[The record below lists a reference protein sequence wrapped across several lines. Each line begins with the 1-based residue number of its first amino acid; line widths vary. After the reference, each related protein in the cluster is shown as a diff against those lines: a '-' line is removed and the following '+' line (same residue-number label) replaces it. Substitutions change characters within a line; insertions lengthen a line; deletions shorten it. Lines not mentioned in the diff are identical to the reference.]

1 MTDPGRGRSSLTPA
15 APDMARVDEHNPVWN
30 LPGFHLDNTRS
41 WGPISASIVS
51 RPAGEGGWR
60 SDYHRIMY
68 NHVGLTSTPTV
79 QYENGPTQR
88 FQALPSQVAFVPRG
102 AAARFT
108 VPAPVQFIQIL
119 QTPET
124 SVSLISDMVRGGA
137 VDLEPTSPFDDP
149 LVSQI
154 ASTITNEMKGGFLD
168 RILTDALNT
177 ALAVQITRH
186 FVDPSKI
193 ALTPSNGL
201 SRERLNRV
209 QDYIEAHLD
218 DRLTLTELAGVACLS
233 PYHFSRSFKQVTGVG
248 LHHYVMQRRLERA
261 KTLMRRTNEPLALI
275 AQEAGFADQ
284 SHLNSAFRREMGV
297 TPGQFR
303 AELSRS

>member
-1 MTDPGRGRSSLTPA
+1 L
-15 APDMARVDEHNPVWN
+15 
-30 LPGFHLDNTRS
+30 
-41 WGPISASIVS
+41 
-51 RPAGEGGWR
+51 
-60 SDYHRIMY
+60 
-68 NHVGLTSTPTV
+68 
-79 QYENGPTQR
+79 EN
-88 FQALPSQVAFVPRG
+88 QVAFNPRG
-102 AAARFT
+102 ATARYYIP
-108 VPAPVQFIQIL
+108 VPVQRIQIL
-119 QTPET
+119 QNPET
-124 SVSLISDMVRGGA
+124 YDSLLSDMVRGGA
-137 VDLEPTSPFDDP
+137 VHLEPSGTFSDP
-149 LVSQI
+149 LASQI
-154 ASTITNEMKGGFLD
+154 LLTIGNEMKRGFLD
-168 RILTDALNT
+168 HILADALNT

-201 SRERLNRV
+201 SRDRLIRV

-233 PYHFSRSFKQVTGVG
+233 AYHFSRSFKQTTGVG

-261 KTLMRRTNEPLALI
+261 KTLMRRTNRPLALI

-303 AELSRS
+303 AELS